1 MKEWNKILEIIII
14 LEYMK
19 YPGTPEIVSNICDM
33 FSCDT
38 IYQIIIYPHNKFK
51 LLILNS
57 ILGH

>member
-1 MKEWNKILEIIII
+1 MR
-14 LEYMK
+14 
-19 YPGTPEIVSNICDM
+19 YPGIPEIVSNICDM

-51 LLILNS
+51 LLTLNS